1 MKFDERLTKLR
12 KAKGLSQKNCAIE
25 LGMADASKYN
35 KWENGKNCPD
45 FATVCQLSKYF
56 NVTTDYLLGASDC
69 RDVENHNIHE
79 ETGLSEE
86 AIESLKYC
94 IKRDKENSITLTV
107 NTLLEDKHVLF
118 AIAHY
123 LYYKLDDNLIPNSQ
137 SSLVPFS
144 AKYKYSKPDAAWTSG
159 ETPPPIDGDTEL
171 DCINNEKYTKLE
183 MLEIQEFLIKLL
195 EKENIT
201 EHFK

>member
-1 MKFDERLTKLR
+1 MSVFSDRIKLLRLEREEKQSDVAEVLGVSVQSYSAYEASREPNYELLCKL
-12 KAKGLSQKNCAIE
+12 AN
-25 LGMADASKYN
+25 
-35 KWENGKNCPD
+35 
-45 FATVCQLSKYF
+45 YF

-107 NTLLEDKHVLF
+107 NTLLEDKHVLV

-159 ETPPPIDGDTEL
+159 ETPPPIDGDAEL